1 MVEQLS
7 GALGVLVLGQHLVA
21 GGDHL
26 AHRGEVAAATGKGIP
41 DEGPHGDERG
51 TERTFPF
58 DPFPRIITA
67 SEWEKTSEG
76 LKQRLQALNCFIND
90 VYNDGKITY
99 NQKEVSLLKLHDEL
113 RALKKNNGTVWY
125 YREDGEDEPHP
136 QAANVIQAVI
146 GAGLP
151 ISLSS
156 KPDFSTVVLPD
167 GTIKPRKQPI
177 GK

>member
-1 MVEQLS
+1 MFRKAFLLILMLLS
-7 GALGVLVLGQHLVA
+7 LSAMA
-21 GGDHL
+21 
-26 AHRGEVAAATGKGIP
+26 EEIGKI
-41 DEGPHGDERG
+41 H
-51 TERTFPF
+51 
-58 DPFPRIITA
+58 
-67 SEWEKTSEG
+67 
-76 LKQRLQALNCFIND
+76 

-167 GTIKPRKQPI
+167 GTIKPRKQPV